1 MRVAGP
7 LGWLIPS
14 EICPLEVRSTGQ
26 SLNVAVNFLFSF
38 VIGQAFLSMLCVFQY
53 GIFFFFAGWVAVMTA
68 YAYFFIPEVS
78 RVHFPPSTFRLVS
91 GSGTYGH
98 ARGMQTKDL
107 AIETIMTTLDQHWFW
122 RRYAP
127 IRVGPEATKDDA

>member
-1 MRVAGP
+1 MSVRVAGP

-53 GIFFFFAGWVAVMTA
+53 GIFFFFAGWVAA
-68 YAYFFIPEVS
+68 A
-78 RVHFPPSTFRLVS
+78 FRLPPC
-91 GSGTYGH
+91 
-98 ARGMQTKDL
+98 
-107 AIETIMTTLDQHWFW
+107 EWF
-122 RRYAP
+122 RYSWP
-127 IRVGPEATKDDA
+127 CS